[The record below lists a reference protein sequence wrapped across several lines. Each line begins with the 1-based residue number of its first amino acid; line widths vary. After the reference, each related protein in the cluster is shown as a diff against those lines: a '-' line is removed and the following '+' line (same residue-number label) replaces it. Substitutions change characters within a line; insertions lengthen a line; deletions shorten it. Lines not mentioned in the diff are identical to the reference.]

1 MKNRVLLVGFLLC
14 SLIVFNLSIG
24 FAKASEYEQTLIIN
38 DSSSIETSDDA
49 DNDGIDDNFESL
61 NKRKINVE
69 VFSNEATIL
78 SVRSKSDNKD
88 QIRTDIALGEDGIS
102 FQMSYKSNLE
112 SDYELTY
119 GVVFHELIEFVDLTS
134 DGIYDP
140 ETDQN
145 IQNFTLRDFSPIFYE
160 KLLID
165 SESFLH
171 HLSISTE
178 SNNFSLEVY
187 FAEEFTLVENS
198 LITPTQARLTIE
210 IANFSYLN
218 GSSQLALY
226 TRLDSDGEFIEQE
239 ITEDEDYGYAKNETG
254 ITTTINDY
262 TSFFSW
268 NETATIDSVPENVIV
283 SELSPDEFM
292 ENGQKF
298 FLTYPRGNIIIHATK
313 IGIED
318 LLITEEFPFLGV
330 LFLILA
336 IAAGSSVVAYSI
348 YHQKKYKLPTKGE
361 KRHREEKPI
370 IRSKSQ
376 EAVKLFDSKLALKI
390 LEGEDAIY
398 KLYTKGDINITAI
411 SDDFFETIEKFNFSK
426 SEKNEFIREM
436 LSLRPFERELIIRD
450 MFIKSQ

>member
-1 MKNRVLLVGFLLC
+1 MIILKKTGIFRENDYGLDEEGYVC
-14 SLIVFNLSIG
+14 
-24 FAKASEYEQTLIIN
+24 EQVESVIPYLEEIIKM
-38 DSSSIETSDDA
+38 E
-49 DNDGIDDNFESL
+49 E
-61 NKRKINVE
+61 
-69 VFSNEATIL
+69 
-78 SVRSKSDNKD
+78 
-88 QIRTDIALGEDGIS
+88 
-102 FQMSYKSNLE
+102 
-112 SDYELTY
+112 
-119 GVVFHELIEFVDLTS
+119 
-134 DGIYDP
+134 
-140 ETDQN
+140 
-145 IQNFTLRDFSPIFYE
+145 NFTLRDFSPIFYE

-165 SESFLH
+165 SESFIH

-298 FLTYPRGNIIIHATK
+298 FLTYPRGNIIIHTTK
-313 IGIED
+313 VGIED

-336 IAAGSSVVAYSI
+336 IAAGSSVVAYTI

-370 IRSKSQ
+370 IRSKNQ